1 MTATLSNDTLTFVIL
16 GEVFDLAELRDISD
30 HGANTGVHGFTYSSD
45 LYDKYEANEDEILD
59 VLADLGI
66 TPKDAFE
73 EHDFET
79 LQQFREYAC
88 WVYLEVKAAHMTDCD

>member
-1 MTATLSNDTLTFVIL
+1 MLASPHMTYTFL
-16 GEVFDLAELRDISD
+16 DEEFTAEELYDIAQ

-45 LYDKYEANEDEILD
+45 LRDKYEANEDEILD
-59 VLADLGI
+59 VLADFDI
-66 TPKDAFE
+66 TPSKAFE